1 MLSSP
6 RRRRP
11 TRTLCFWCFSLIGNL
26 NTTIWSRFCK
36 REFSFR
42 QILAGG
48 TDDEILLPWTGRVHR
63 WQRTRSGF
71 YSHSL
76 RLIQY
81 LSHLLQSISFRTIP
95 GLVDMLTDAK
105 LASPLHQV
113 PKMRKPAEMMIIIM
127 IPEMIIRNL
136 FQTVIGHLYAGAR
149 AYPYVLTQ
157 RCNNVSF
164 SQVVCSP
171 SGNLEFG
178 DILFCFRSLEETI
191 SVLQQLTSSHA
202 FSGDM
207 PISWGVDQYSLTF
220 FKGRLCENRL
230 LWRTVLDQV
239 FLCCQLRNHN
249 FFGVFL

>member
-26 NTTIWSRFCK
+26 NTTIWSRFYK

-63 WQRTRSGF
+63 WQGTRPG
-71 YSHSL
+71 SH

-113 PKMRKPAEMMIIIM
+113 PKMWKPAEMMIIIM

-171 SGNLEFG
+171 SGNIEFG

-220 FKGRLCENRL
+220 FKGRLCKNRL

-239 FLCCQLRNHN
+239 FLCCQLRKHD
-249 FFGVFL
+249 FLGSSHDWS